1 MAFDPEEEVLN
12 LIETNPLL
20 QRFCVLALQID
31 LWFERGFV
39 LGQIGWFGLNVSL
52 RS

>member
-12 LIETNPLL
+12 LIETNPLP

-31 LWFERGFV
+31 SWFELGFV
-39 LGQIGWFGLNVSL
+39 GGRLAGSGLIL
-52 RS
+52 A